1 MNEIADHF
9 NTFFINIGSNLASK
23 INTKDKEDFK
33 SYLTFNNK
41 AYGNFKFKTVSEQD
55 VNHIILN
62 LKSKTTTGYDNLSPK
77 LIKSISHIISKPI
90 TLLINQSFKTGIFP
104 TKLKIAK
111 VIPIY
116 KKGDPKLMENYRPI
130 SLLPTISKIFERVA
144 YNQLSDYIFKN
155 DILYSSQ
162 YGFRKKHSTEFA
174 ALELTDHILQEMDKG
189 YLPIALFLDLSK
201 AFDTLNHKILI
212 HKLNFY
218 GITNISLNWFES
230 YLSGRKQFVEINNTI
245 SSEQSITTGVP
256 QGSILGPLLFT
267 IYMNDLQKATSIFK
281 SILYA
286 DDTVLVNSLDNG
298 SPINNSLLI
307 NNALSKIHDWL
318 SVNMLSLNIQKTKFM
333 IFHTPRRNIR
343 NRIPD
348 ITIAENKVERV
359 CDFNYLGIHI
369 NENMKW
375 NTHINNISN
384 KISKYIGVLN
394 KLKHFLPTFT
404 LKTLYDS
411 LIVPHFNYGILAWG
425 YDMNRIFK
433 LQKKVVR
440 TFTNSKFNAHTEPL
454 FKEYNLLKIMD
465 LFRIAVLKFYFNYK
479 HMTLPFYFQSFNIIQ
494 RRDVHRYNTR
504 QRNSLSS
511 TKTNRVFSEKCIRV
525 QVTKVVNSTVPEII
539 NKIDTHSY
547 DGFCRY
553 AKHVFI
559 NKYQT
564 ECSIQNC
571 YICNNSI

>member
-1 MNEIADHF
+1 M
-9 NTFFINIGSNLASK
+9 
-23 INTKDKEDFK
+23 
-33 SYLTFNNK
+33 
-41 AYGNFKFKTVSEQD
+41 
-55 VNHIILN
+55 NHIILN

-90 TLLINQSFKTGIFP
+90 ILLINQSFKTSIFP

-267 IYMNDLQKATSIFK
+267 IYMNDLQKATIFK

-318 SVNMLSLNIQKTKFM
+318 LFNMLSLNTQKTKFM

-343 NRIPD
+343 NRIGLPD

-375 NTHINNISN
+375 NTYINNISN

-411 LIVPHFNYGILAWG
+411 LIVPHLNYGILAW
-425 YDMNRIFK
+425 
-433 LQKKVVR
+433 V
-440 TFTNSKFNAHTEPL
+440 
-454 FKEYNLLKIMD
+454 
-465 LFRIAVLKFYFNYK
+465 
-479 HMTLPFYFQSFNIIQ
+479 
-494 RRDVHRYNTR
+494 
-504 QRNSLSS
+504 
-511 TKTNRVFSEKCIRV
+511 
-525 QVTKVVNSTVPEII
+525 
-539 NKIDTHSY
+539 
-547 DGFCRY
+547 
-553 AKHVFI
+553 
-559 NKYQT
+559 
-564 ECSIQNC
+564 
-571 YICNNSI
+571 